1 MLLRD
6 FQKARELFEQLE
18 RVSEIV
24 KDLKAGKDIIFRV
37 ASMGG
42 EWIPL
47 PEVIKGLLVTYYEG
61 IIETVQTQI
70 DSL

>member
-1 MLLRD
+1 MLLND

-24 KDLKAGKDIIFRV
+24 KDLKAGSDIIFRV
-37 ASMGG
+37 TSMGG

-47 PEVIKGLLVTYYEG
+47 PQVIKDDLIRHYEKV
-61 IIETVQTQI
+61 IETVQAQI